1 MCWSIATTKLP
12 TKITFKPQFAVS
24 TFSFLA
30 EFSAK
35 IWFRMMKPSSGF
47 VHNTIYMLVLKH
59 CKDHW
64 IPFSIYKTYTSCMQ
78 RAKMY
83 SMGKKASN
91 KQIELKQKLSI
102 NDWMERCRFF
112 RVFLFHSF
120 TAYCALRSTHF
131 KCAIQ
136 INGYELWGT
145 RQRVASRKS
154 NEQRAKSS
162 A

>member
-1 MCWSIATTKLP
+1 MVNKLSDPMCWSIATTKLP
-12 TKITFKPQFAVS
+12 TKITFKPQFAVF

-64 IPFSIYKTYTSCMQ
+64 IPFSIYKTYASCMQ

-83 SMGKKASN
+83 SMGKKS
-91 KQIELKQKLSI
+91 LKQANRIETKTFYKWLDGALPLFSRLS
-102 NDWMERCRFF
+102 FS
-112 RVFLFHSF
+112 LFHCIL
-120 TAYCALRSTHF
+120 CAALYTFPNVLF
-131 KCAIQ
+131 K
-136 INGYELWGT
+136 
-145 RQRVASRKS
+145 
-154 NEQRAKSS
+154 
-162 A
+162 